1 MSQDPTGA
9 GPAGTPPARTAPAGK
24 GPAGTAPAGT
34 PPAGAGG
41 REVTVAGLLV
51 VAVTAA
57 AWALEGPAVAS
68 FTALAC
74 AALGLVALRALIEP
88 HEPPQAPHQSHE
100 LGPSRS
106 FLGFWRTRSDLVDA
120 TTSLSAWDNALR
132 PRLTNLL
139 AARLSERHGISLTD
153 DPEAARRVLTG
164 GTAGAPGKTGGTAGT
179 GHAARSDLWAWIDP
193 QRQTPPDAGSRPGIP
208 PRVLAALIDRLER
221 L

>member
-1 MSQDPTGA
+1 MTNDQAAQASHPASHLEPGPDRRSTGW
-9 GPAGTPPARTAPAGK
+9 R
-24 GPAGTAPAGT
+24 
-34 PPAGAGG
+34 GAG
-41 REVTVAGLLV
+41 REVTVAGVLV

-57 AWALEGPAVAS
+57 AWGLEGPAVAS

-74 AALGLVALRALIEP
+74 AALSLVALRALIEP

-139 AARLSERHGISLTD
+139 AARLSERHGISLAD

-164 GTAGAPGKTGGTAGT
+164 GTAAAAGMTGGATGTAGT
-179 GHAARSDLWAWIDP
+179 PGTAGRSDLWAWIDP
-193 QRQTPPDAGSRPGIP
+193 QRQAPPDAGSRPGIP